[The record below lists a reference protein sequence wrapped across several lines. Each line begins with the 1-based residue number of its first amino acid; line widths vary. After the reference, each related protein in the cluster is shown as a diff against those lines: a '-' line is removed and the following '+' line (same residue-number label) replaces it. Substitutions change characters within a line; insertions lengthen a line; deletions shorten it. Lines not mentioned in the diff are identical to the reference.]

1 MMNQNEKR
9 ELKNKVREAIMKAV
23 EAGVLDSFL
32 VDEGLTVEDR
42 ALADAGVILGL
53 SGEFVAIDAVV
64 KSKSFDLEDSIEALA
79 DKERKEAER
88 VAKKIAKLEKLK
100 AKADREKVEAKAKAE
115 KAKAKA
121 EKESD
126 EDSEWY
132 WEGR

>member
-79 DKERKEAER
+79 DKEKKEAER

-126 EDSEWY
+126 EDSE
-132 WEGR
+132 

>member
-126 EDSEWY
+126 EDSE
-132 WEGR
+132 